1 MSEHHLSDAGR
12 SAIADAAAQERAELF
27 EGVAPAI
34 LRGREAF
41 LRDLPALLADPKY
54 DRWSVAYVGIERIAL
69 SPSQKNV
76 IAECLKRGLKDD
88 EYFIGMVVPYEET
101 EMDSTLREFD
111 E

>member
-1 MSEHHLSDAGR
+1 MIENHLPETAPTGSTDM
-12 SAIADAAAQERAELF
+12 AAQERAELF

-34 LRGREAF
+34 LRGRDAF
-41 LRDLPALLADPKY
+41 LRDLPGLLADPKY
-54 DRWSVAYVGIERIAL
+54 DRWSVAYVGNERIAL
-69 SPSQKNV
+69 SPSQRNV

-88 EYFIGMVVPYEET
+88 EYFIGMVVPHEEV

>member
-1 MSEHHLSDAGR
+1 MNENHLPEAAR
-12 SAIADAAAQERAELF
+12 SATADMVVGERAESF

-34 LRGREAF
+34 LCGRDAF
-41 LRDLPALLADPKY
+41 LRDLPALLANPKY
-54 DRWSVAYVGIERIAL
+54 DRWSVAYVGNERIAL
-69 SPSQKNV
+69 SPSQRNV

-88 EYFIGMVVPYEET
+88 EYFIGMVVPHEET